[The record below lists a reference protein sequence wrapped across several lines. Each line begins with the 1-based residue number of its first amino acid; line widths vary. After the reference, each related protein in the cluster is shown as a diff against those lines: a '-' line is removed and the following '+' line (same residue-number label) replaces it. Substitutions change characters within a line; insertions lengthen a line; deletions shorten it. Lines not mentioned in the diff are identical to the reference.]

1 MLGSFRFITVMA
13 LVTAAALMTTS
24 TAAITQ
30 QSENLDKCLNKGD
43 AFSVDARIG
52 GCSALMQS
60 NLTQKY
66 MAYAFYDRGIAFQAK
81 RDYDRAIA
89 DYTDAIR
96 LEPNFAHAF
105 YNRGTAYQVKR
116 DYDHAIADYTDAIG
130 LDPTYFRAYKA
141 RGHAFQAKGDNS
153 RANSDLN
160 EASRQNPN
168 GASTT
173 DALEVPPAIG
183 TPRHQEEPFNFGF
196 SPAWDCQNAGY
207 GEPVCTK
214 RR

>member
-13 LVTAAALMTTS
+13 LVTAAALVVPS
-24 TAAITQ
+24 TVAITQ
-30 QSENLDKCLNKGD
+30 QSENLDKCLNKGN

-60 NLTQKY
+60 NLTPRSL
-66 MAYAFYDRGIAFQAK
+66 AY
-81 RDYDRAIA
+81 
-89 DYTDAIR
+89 
-96 LEPNFAHAF
+96 AF

-116 DYDHAIADYTDAIG
+116 DYGHAIADYTDAIG
-130 LDPTYFRAYKA
+130 LDPTYFRAYRA
-141 RGHAFQAKGDNS
+141 RGHAFQAKGNNS

-160 EASRQNPN
+160 EASRLKPD

-196 SPAWDCQNAGY
+196 SPAWDCQNVGY